1 MLICMHYV
9 RFFLRRRAGIERL
22 KNARNGVRD
31 SPVSKGHRRV
41 ISQILWLRQQ
51 IVSCIVDSVI
61 LSKTFFPAN
70 TARKIAMQDRQ
81 VWDTFGT
88 CPKDFLSPTHW
99 LQCSPIWPRT
109 STDNFFYD
117 RKSKRVSP
125 ILPVFLSR
133 WVSAFCPFLHFL
145 VWARNLPSS
154 DLEDVSR
161 RKEMGFLLFSSTAK
175 RYPVAI

>member
-1 MLICMHYV
+1 MPICMHYAS
-9 RFFLRRRAGIERL
+9 FFLRRRAGIERL

-109 STDNFFYD
+109 STDNFL
-117 RKSKRVSP
+117 RPKIKTG
-125 ILPVFLSR
+125 LP
-133 WVSAFCPFLHFL
+133 H
-145 VWARNLPSS
+145 SS
-154 DLEDVSR
+154 CFFV
-161 RKEMGFLLFSSTAK
+161 EMGFCFLPIFAFPCLGKKFAVVRS
-175 RYPVAI
+175 